1 MCNLYKNQ
9 PVSEGFTGMTD
20 PVTTLTAFAIAEF
33 AFKKFF
39 ESSVG
44 KLGEKFTQTALTKMD
59 ELHQK
64 IRDKLRGNPR
74 AEKALQEVEKGSK
87 DHLNKL
93 AFYLE
98 DEMKDNPDF
107 AAQVSTLAQEIKAGK
122 IQDNS
127 HMVMNIDGQNN
138 TGNQSK
144 NEVTN
149 QGGTSYIGNNTI
161 NNHYQQ
167 P

>member
-1 MCNLYKNQ
+1 MCKLYKNQ

-64 IRDKLRGNPR
+64 IWDKLRPNPK
-74 AEKALQEVEKGSK
+74 ATEALQEVEKGSK
-87 DHLNKL
+87 DHLNKV

-98 DEMKDNPDF
+98 DEMKDDTEF
-107 AAQVSTLAQEIKAGK
+107 AAEIRAMAHE
-122 IQDNS
+122 ININRVQDNS
-127 HMVMNIDGQNN
+127 SQTQNIYGGKGYLTKMGDNN
-138 TGNQSK
+138 TNQFGDTH
-144 NEVTN
+144 NYY
-149 QGGTSYIGNNTI
+149 GTPPQS
-161 NNHYQQ
+161 
-167 P
+167 

>member
-1 MCNLYKNQ
+1 MW
-9 PVSEGFTGMTD
+9 VSWGKSSPKQRLPRWTNC
-20 PVTTLTAFAIAEF
+20 
-33 AFKKFF
+33 FKK
-39 ESSVG
+39 
-44 KLGEKFTQTALTKMD
+44 
-59 ELHQK
+59 
-64 IRDKLRGNPR
+64 IWDKLRPNPR
-74 AEKALQEVEKGSK
+74 AEKALQEIEKGSK

-93 AFYLE
+93 AVYLE

-127 HMVMNIDGQNN
+127 QMVMNIDGQNN

-149 QGGTSYIGNNTI
+149 EGGTNYTGNNTI
-161 NNHYQQ
+161 NNTHYHQ